1 MTTANKSCE
10 ACQGTGYI
18 ANATCELC
26 GGVGAVLDKSS
37 PEALTAERKN
47 QHGEWFRQAEIA
59 NRLKEQ
65 LRNSPNWDGMVPM
78 QKEALDMIATKM
90 SRIVSGDPMHEDH
103 WDDIAGY
110 AFLGKGG
117 HKL

>member
-1 MTTANKSCE
+1 MTDPKT
-10 ACQGTGYI
+10 
-18 ANATCELC
+18 
-26 GGVGAVLDKSS
+26 
-37 PEALTAERKN
+37 LTSERKN
-47 QHGEWFRQAEIA
+47 QHGDWLQQAEMA

-65 LRNSPNWDGMVPM
+65 LRRSPKWEGMVPM

-90 SRIVSGDPMHEDH
+90 SRVVCGDPSHADH

-117 HKL
+117 HGTGS